1 MTNKRKILNLVTDVD
16 GVLTDG
22 GFYYDE
28 TGKVIK
34 KFGPHDSDGFKI
46 IASLGINCVAISA
59 DQRGFGI
66 TKRRLTDMGVPITLV
81 SEKDRFNWINEKFGF
96 DNTCFI
102 GDGYH
107 DISSLQRAN
116 LGIAPINAPEIVKSS
131 ADIVTTAS
139 GGNGVIFEVAL
150 ILQKKVKL

>member
-1 MTNKRKILNLVTDVD
+1 MKCLSEIKNLVTDVD

-28 TGKVIK
+28 TGKVLK

-46 IASLGINCVAISA
+46 ITSLGINCFAISA
-59 DQRGFGI
+59 DRRGFGI
-66 TKRRLTDMGVPITLV
+66 TQRRLNDMGIPISLV
-81 SEKDRFNWINEKFGF
+81 SEKERFSWISENVGF
-96 DNTCFI
+96 DGTCFI

-107 DISSLQRAN
+107 DVSSIEQAT
-116 LGIAPINAPEIVKSS
+116 LGIAPVNAPDFVKSS
-131 ADIVTTAS
+131 ADIVTKAQ

-150 ILQKKVKL
+150 MLKERVK